1 LNIREITGHFDLRGD
16 FVAAT
21 AYGTGHINDSFAVT
35 VDQGGT
41 RLRYLFQRIN
51 QLVFKDPPRLMEN
64 IERVTS
70 HVRRRLVEQA
80 RPDVTRRTLTIVP
93 TQDGAGFYKSGNGDC
108 WRAYIFIEK
117 ARSYDALQA
126 PEQAYEAA
134 RAFGRFQRML
144 SDLPGKPL
152 HETIPDFHNGPKRL
166 RDFRE
171 ALRSDHCNRAASAK
185 DEISFLQQQAWV
197 FDILPE
203 QVSVGNIPVRTTHND
218 TKINNVLIDDETGE
232 GICVIDLDTLMPG
245 LVLYDFG
252 DMVRTSTCKAA
263 EDERDLTKVF
273 LDLSMFEQVARGY
286 LLSAGDFLTDCE
298 KEHLVFAGKMITL
311 IIGCRFLTDYLN
323 GDTYFKTHRE
333 GHNLDRCRTQFRLVQ
348 SITEQEEE
356 MKTTV
361 EKILSGRESKTMP

>member
-1 LNIREITGHFDLRGD
+1 
-16 FVAAT
+16 
-21 AYGTGHINDSFAVT
+21 
-35 VDQGGT
+35 
-41 RLRYLFQRIN
+41 
-51 QLVFKDPPRLMEN
+51 
-64 IERVTS
+64 
-70 HVRRRLVEQA
+70 
-80 RPDVTRRTLTIVP
+80 
-93 TQDGAGFYKSGNGDC
+93 
-108 WRAYIFIEK
+108 
-117 ARSYDALQA
+117 
-126 PEQAYEAA
+126 
-134 RAFGRFQRML
+134 ML

-166 RDFRE
+166 RDFQE

-286 LLSAGDFLTDCE
+286 LVSAGDFLTAGE

-356 MKTTV
+356 MKATV
-361 EKILSGRESKTMP
+361 EKILSERESKPMP